1 MIINTAHKKTF
12 FKIRLDFLVCLF
24 LVITT
29 LAVYWQVRDYE
40 FIGYDDVLYVTRN
53 PHLQTGLSLEGITWA
68 FTSKRAG
75 NWHPLTWLSH
85 MLDIQIYG
93 MDPGRHHLTNVLFHI
108 GNTLLLFL
116 IFRRMTGALW
126 RSAFIAALFALHP
139 LHVESV
145 VWVAERKDVLSTFF
159 WMLTMGAYVW
169 YVERR
174 GFLRYLLV
182 LLFFILGL
190 MAKPMLVTLPFVL
203 LLIDYWPLNRFQFG
217 QSSGGGSKKQ
227 RSLALRLVWEKI
239 PLLALAAASSVVTL
253 IVQQTWGAVSSFSA
267 YPLNI
272 RLANAMVSYVGYIGK
287 MVWPSNLAVLY
298 PHPGSL
304 PAWQIAGACLF
315 LVFTSFAVIRAVRR
329 QPWFAVGWLWFIGTL
344 IPVIGL
350 VQVGSQAMADRYTY
364 VPLIG
369 IFIIVAWGLPELVS
383 GWRYR
388 KVAISTMAVACL
400 SILMATTWL
409 QVRHWKNSIVLFE
422 RALAVTDNNYVL
434 HNNLGVAFFL
444 QRKVGKAIDQF
455 REAMKINPGFV
466 DAPIN
471 VAIALANKGKM
482 DEAIGYFSEALKIN
496 PDSDKAHINL
506 GVALEKLGRTADAI
520 HHYSEALRINPEF
533 DEAHN
538 NLGVALA
545 SQEKFD
551 EAIDHYFEA
560 LRINPRSAEV
570 HNNLGSALFR
580 KGKINEAVVHFQE
593 ALRIRRGFE
602 KASNN
607 LAKALAF
614 QKRMTKAVDK
624 TQLRMKAKGEN
635 GL

>member
-624 TQLRMKAKGEN
+624 TQLRMKAKEKD

>member
-1 MIINTAHKKTF
+1 MTINTAPKKTF

-29 LAVYWQVRDYE
+29 LVVYWQVRDHE
-40 FIGYDDVLYVTRN
+40 FIGYDDVRYVTKN
-53 PHLQTGLSLEGITWA
+53 PRVQGGLSLEGIIWA
-68 FTSKRAG
+68 VTSKSVG

-85 MLDIQIYG
+85 MLDVQLYG
-93 MDPGRHHLTNVLFHI
+93 MKAGGHHLTNLLFHI
-108 GNTLLLFL
+108 LNTLLLFL
-116 IFRRMTGALW
+116 VFRRMTGALW

-145 VWVAERKDVLSTFF
+145 AWIAERKDVLSTFF

-169 YVERR
+169 YVERP
-174 GFLRYLLV
+174 GFLRYLPV

-239 PLLALAAASSVVTL
+239 PLFALAAASSVVTL
-253 IVQQTWGAVSSFSA
+253 IVQQTGGAVSSFSA

-315 LVFTSFAVIRAVRR
+315 LVFTSFAVIRAVMRR

-369 IFIIVAWGLPELVS
+369 IFIIVAWGLPELAS

-388 KVAISTMAVACL
+388 KVVISTMAVACL

-409 QVRHWKNSIVLFE
+409 QIHHWKNSIMLFE

-444 QRKVGKAIDQF
+444 QRKVGKAIDHF
-455 REAMKINPGFV
+455 SEAMKINPGFV
-466 DAPIN
+466 DARIN
-471 VAIALANKGKM
+471 MAIALAKKGKM
-482 DEAIGYFSEALKIN
+482 DEAIGYLSEALKIN

-506 GVALEKLGRTADAI
+506 GVALAKLGRTADAI

-545 SQEKFD
+545 SQEKLD

-560 LRINPRSAEV
+560 LRINPRYAEV
-570 HNNLGSALFR
+570 HNNLGSVLFQ
-580 KGKINEAVVHFQE
+580 KGKTNEAVVHFQE

-602 KASNN
+602 KAHNN
-607 LAKALAF
+607 LEKALAF

-624 TQLRMKAKGEN
+624 TQLRMKAKEKD
-635 GL
+635 

>member
-1 MIINTAHKKTF
+1 
-12 FKIRLDFLVCLF
+12 
-24 LVITT
+24 
-29 LAVYWQVRDYE
+29 
-40 FIGYDDVLYVTRN
+40 
-53 PHLQTGLSLEGITWA
+53 
-68 FTSKRAG
+68 
-75 NWHPLTWLSH
+75 
-85 MLDIQIYG
+85 
-93 MDPGRHHLTNVLFHI
+93 
-108 GNTLLLFL
+108 
-116 IFRRMTGALW
+116 MTGALW

-409 QVRHWKNSIVLFE
+409 QIRHWKNSIVLFE

-624 TQLRMKAKGEN
+624 TQLRMKAKEKD

>member
-1 MIINTAHKKTF
+1 MSTTHKNTF
-12 FKIRLDFLVCLF
+12 FTIRLDFLICLL
-24 LVITT
+24 LVIPT
-29 LAVYWQVRDYE
+29 LAVYWQVRNHE
-40 FIGYDDVLYVTRN
+40 FIGYDDVTYVTKN
-53 PHLQTGLSLEGITWA
+53 PHLQAGLSLEGITWA

-85 MLDIQIYG
+85 MLDIQVYG

-108 GNTLLLFL
+108 MNTLLLFL
-116 IFRRMTGALW
+116 VFRRMTGALW

-145 VWVAERKDVLSTFF
+145 AWVAERKDVLSTFF
-159 WMLTMGAYVW
+159 WMLTMGAYVL
-169 YVERR
+169 YVEHP
-174 GFLRYLLV
+174 GINRYLLV

-227 RSLALRLVWEKI
+227 RPLALRLVWEKI
-239 PLLALAAASSVVTL
+239 PLFALAAASSVVTL
-253 IVQQTWGAVSSFSA
+253 IVQQNGGAVSSFSA

-304 PAWQIAGACLF
+304 PTWQIGGAFLF
-315 LVFTSFAVIRAVRR
+315 LVFTFFAVIRAVRR

-409 QVRHWKNSIVLFE
+409 QIRHWKNSIILFE
-422 RALAVTDNNYVL
+422 RALAVTDNNYVI

-444 QRKVGKAIDQF
+444 QRKVDKAIDQF
-455 REAMKINPGFV
+455 RESMKINPGFV
-466 DAPIN
+466 DARIN
-471 VAIALANKGKM
+471 LAIALANKGKM

-496 PDSDKAHINL
+496 PDCDKAHINL

-520 HHYSEALRINPEF
+520 HHYSEALRINSEL

-545 SQEKFD
+545 SQGKLD
-551 EAIDHYFEA
+551 KAIDHYFEA
-560 LRINPRSAEV
+560 LRINPRSAKV
-570 HNNLGSALFR
+570 HNNLGSTLFR
-580 KGKINEAVVHFQE
+580 KGKINQAVVHFQE
-593 ALRIRRGFE
+593 ALRIRRGFAKE
-602 KASNN
+602 NNN
-607 LAKALAF
+607 LTKALAF

-624 TQLRMKAKGEN
+624 TQLRMKAKEKD

>member
-40 FIGYDDVLYVTRN
+40 FVGYDDVRYVTKN
-53 PHLQTGLSLEGITWA
+53 PRVQGGLSLEGIIWA
-68 FTSKRAG
+68 VTSKSVG

-85 MLDIQIYG
+85 MLDVQLYG
-93 MDPGRHHLTNVLFHI
+93 MKAGGHHLTNVFFHI

-496 PDSDKAHINL
+496 PDSDKAHINM

-624 TQLRMKAKGEN
+624 TQLRMKAKEKD

>member
-1 MIINTAHKKTF
+1 MTINTARKKTF

-227 RSLALRLVWEKI
+227 RSLALRFVWEKT

-253 IVQQTWGAVSSFSA
+253 IVQQTGGGVSSFSA

-383 GWRYR
+383 GCRYR
-388 KVAISTMAVACL
+388 KTGLSTMAAACL
-400 SILMATTWL
+400 LVLMATTWFQL
-409 QVRHWKNSIVLFE
+409 QYWANSVTLFE

-466 DAPIN
+466 DARIN
-471 VAIALANKGKM
+471 LAIGLANKGKM

-506 GVALEKLGRTADAI
+506 GVALAKLGRTADAM
-520 HHYSEALRINPEF
+520 HHYTEALRINPEF

-607 LAKALAF
+607 LAKALEF

-624 TQLRMKAKGEN
+624 TQLRMRAKEKDEI
-635 GL
+635 